1 MSVIPATCEVQAE
14 RYRIFLSALKLV
26 RIDTYLP
33 LCASALNVVYPI
45 QMTFVSLTSQTPCA
59 PAHLMVVT
67 QSIWHANI
75 FLRKGS
81 LTTQCNDNCS
91 THGPL

>member
-33 LCASALNVVYPI
+33 L
-45 QMTFVSLTSQTPCA
+45 
-59 PAHLMVVT
+59 
-67 QSIWHANI
+67 
-75 FLRKGS
+75 
-81 LTTQCNDNCS
+81 
-91 THGPL
+91 